1 MKKLIAIFM
10 AIFLAACGKPV
21 EIPPAHV
28 GKVMTKDGYQ
38 EAILPTSKF
47 RLPPCWAYC
56 DKLVLLNV
64 ADQAYEESLNIFIP
78 TDKLTIDVNIRT
90 TLSVDPTKTK
100 DLFTSITPE
109 MSPQDS
115 DILTVPSNRV
125 YSTYASQITQAEAR
139 EYLSQFSIS
148 EIASSIEKMNSELR
162 DRLTKR
168 LQERTPYKVRYVGI
182 TGIKFPDIITKAQ
195 ENAAERRERIEQENA
210 QLDVSRVA
218 LERELQEAQLTRKI
232 EEEKAKTEAIAQR
245 MLAETVD
252 ERVLKLRKLENE
264 RLWIQKWNGQLPTTA
279 LGESI
284 PMVRLQ

>member
-10 AIFLAACGKPV
+10 AIFLTACGKAV

-38 EAILPTSKF
+38 ESILPTSKF

-78 TDKLTIDVNIRT
+78 NDKLTIDVKIRT

-115 DILTVPSNRV
+115 DILMVPSNRV
-125 YSTYASQITQAEAR
+125 YSTYAAQITQAEAR

-148 EIASSIEKMNSELR
+148 EIASSIEKMNAELR
-162 DRLTKR
+162 ERLTKR
-168 LQERTPYKVRYVGI
+168 LQERTPYSVRYVGI

-195 ENAAERRERIEQENA
+195 ENAAERREAIEQENA
-210 QLDVSRVA
+210 QLEVSRVS
-218 LERELQEAQLTRKI
+218 LERQLQEAQLNRKI
-232 EEEKAKTEAIAQR
+232 EEEKAKTEAMAQR
-245 MLAETVD
+245 TLAETVD

-264 RLWIQKWNGQLPTTA
+264 RAWIEKWSGNLPTTM
-279 LGESI
+279 LGEAV
-284 PMVRLQ
+284 PMVKM